1 LTQRKDLS
9 VRSPALGWVITKQE
23 RMAAMNGLHELER
36 TLKARLAELTGRAEA
51 IEDELRH
58 ELDAD
63 SVEQAADLADDEAL
77 AALDE
82 VLRHE
87 AAEIR
92 GALLRIA
99 NGTYGTC
106 AVCGGEIGD
115 DRLKAL
121 PTATRCITCA

>member
-1 LTQRKDLS
+1 
-9 VRSPALGWVITKQE
+9 
-23 RMAAMNGLHELER
+23 MNEHHELER
-36 TLKARLAELTGRAEA
+36 SLKARLAELTGRAEA

-77 AALDE
+77 AGIDD
-82 VLRHE
+82 VLRQE
-87 AAEIR
+87 AADIR

-106 AVCGGEIGD
+106 AVCGGEIGEE
-115 DRLKAL
+115 RLKAL
-121 PTATRCITCA
+121 PTATRCIGCA

>member
-1 LTQRKDLS
+1 MNEHHE
-9 VRSPALGWVITKQE
+9 IE
-23 RMAAMNGLHELER
+23 RA
-36 TLKARLAELTGRAEA
+36 LKARLAELTGRAEA

-77 AALDE
+77 AGIDD
-82 VLRHE
+82 VLRQE
-87 AAEIR
+87 AADIR

-106 AVCGGEIGD
+106 AVCGGEIGES
-115 DRLKAL
+115 RLKAL
-121 PTATRCITCA
+121 PAATRCIGCA